1 LILLAL
7 GFNEKFYG
15 ESSTVRS
22 IFKFVTYFGEPII
35 FVILIAII
43 FITYDKNFAK
53 RLTLSLLFTYY
64 ISDTIKEIFQDSR
77 PDTNSDGSDL
87 IESSYGFPSGH
98 ALNSVGFWGYF
109 AYEWKDKPKSLRIQ
123 FIPAIFSVIILLV
136 AVSRVVI
143 GTHDLQDIIGG
154 LLIGIGLLLLYIYL
168 EPTLAAKF
176 TELNFSIKMIL
187 AVLIPIILFIIPTL
201 LFPAAGVE
209 LVEPDPPLYSDNGAF
224 GLVGGTLFGLSMGYI
239 LENEY
244 INYDPRTLK
253 TKQKI
258 INVIIGLI
266 ILLAIFLPLEYLLE
280 IDSVFYRFARYAILA
295 FVLTFLLPLLFK
307 KINK

>member
-1 LILLAL
+1 MGL
-7 GFNEKFYG
+7 NEEFYG
-15 ESSTVRS
+15 GSSNVRS
-22 IFKFVTYFGEPII
+22 TFKFITYFGEPIV
-35 FVILIAII
+35 FVILIAVI

-64 ISDTIKEIFQDSR
+64 LSDTIKEIFQDTR
-77 PDTNSDGSDL
+77 PDTNIDTSEEYDL

-109 AYEWKDKPKSLRIQ
+109 AYEWKDKPTSLRIQ
-123 FIPAIFSVIILLV
+123 FLPTIFSFIILLV

-168 EPTLAAKF
+168 EPTFAAKF
-176 TELNFSIKMIL
+176 SELKFSIKIIL
-187 AVLIPIILFIIPTL
+187 AVLIPLILFIIPTL
-201 LFPAAGVE
+201 LFPAAGAE
-209 LVEPDPPLYSDNGAF
+209 LVEPEPPLLSDNGAF
-224 GLVGGTLFGLSMGYI
+224 GLIGGTLFGLSIGYV

-244 INYDPRTLK
+244 IKYDPRSLN

-258 INVIIGLI
+258 INVIVGLI
-266 ILLAIFLPLEYLLE
+266 ILLI
-280 IDSVFYRFARYAILA
+280 VFFPI
-295 FVLTFLLPLLFK
+295 
-307 KINK
+307 